1 MDNDPKPRIEDDDD
15 VSKERNGRWQ
25 HLVDYCI
32 DTYNEIEKSEYRQKK
47 IEEIEESRKAYN
59 QVEEKVTEPWDG
71 ASNIIL
77 PLTTISN
84 DNLEPRMV
92 AGFIGK
98 QPYLQ
103 IEMENEQEK
112 DDQTELLQTWFNQE
126 LQDAVKIENITN
138 DMVHLLQL
146 EGTIYPIPAYD
157 LDEEVRREFVFDKA
171 GNVVIDPET
180 GPVTQDSMH
189 KKFEGGKVELAPFR
203 DVFIPDNVDNLEK
216 APVIRKVYPTYAEIQ
231 RDSESKQGYMNIGT
245 WLCKEEV
252 TKKLDDDSQSP
263 AQGLEG
269 ARVTAKEVIECIEC
283 SVRYIYQEEDDEKE
297 DIKDFT
303 EERLVAQ
310 IALDKKILIRLV
322 LLRQINFQNEH
333 LLKRV
338 RLFPERGLSYGTS
351 VYGKIKSIQKGAS
364 KTFNMALNIA
374 EVVLI
379 PWFLFTSK
387 LGIKGEKKLRPGE
400 GVEVE
405 SLGPDAIYFPRFN
418 INPDQMF
425 NYMSI
430 WQGFWEKLISIGNV
444 QAGLPAERKETA
456 TTTLAML
463 EEGNIKHN
471 YQAKKTKEEYLA
483 VLRTLWDLY
492 YQHMPLDKT
501 FLFNG
506 QQVPIPRAQMRRS
519 YQFRLTGS
527 TEMSNKLIER
537 RQAEDLYR
545 ITTEDEAGIF
555 NPIKPREDLLK
566 TYGKTDIK
574 EWINPQIAR
583 VVKIIQEVPEA
594 MQLFEQA
601 VQEAQELGQAME
613 DEGKA
618 RAAAATKNTREG
630 LVD

>member
-1 MDNDPKPRIEDDDD
+1 MPDDPKPRIEDDDD
-15 VSKERNGRWQ
+15 ISKERNGRWQ
-25 HLVDYCI
+25 HLVNYCI
-32 DTYNEIEKSEYRQKK
+32 DTYTEIEKSEYRQKK
-47 IEEIEESRKAYN
+47 IAEIEESRNAYE

-71 ASNIIL
+71 ASNVIL

-98 QPYLQ
+98 QPYLN

-112 DDQTELLQTWFNQE
+112 DEQTELLQTWFNQE
-126 LQDAVKIENITN
+126 LQDAVKIENVTN

-146 EGTIYPIPAYD
+146 EGTIYPIPSYN
-157 LDEEVRREFVFDKA
+157 LDEEVRREFLFDNA
-171 GNVVIDPET
+171 GNVELDQMGIPA
-180 GPVTQDSMH
+180 TQDSMH
-189 KKFEGGKVELAPFR
+189 KKFEGGKVDLAPFK
-203 DVFIPDNVDNLEK
+203 DVFIPDNVDDPEK
-216 APVIRKVYPTYAEIQ
+216 APFIRKVYPTYAELQ
-231 RDSESKQGYMNIGT
+231 RDSVSKEGYLNIGT

-252 TKKLDDDSQSP
+252 EEKLDDDSQSS
-263 AQGLEG
+263 AQSLEG

-283 SVRYIYQEEDDEKE
+283 SVRYIYQTEEEEKE
-297 DIKDFT
+297 DVKDFT

-322 LLRQINFQNEH
+322 LLRQLNFQNEH
-333 LLKRV
+333 LVKRV
-338 RLFPERGLSYGTS
+338 RLFPEKGLSYGTS

-374 EVVLI
+374 EIVLI
-379 PWFLFTSK
+379 PWFFFTSK
-387 LGIKGEKKLRPGE
+387 LGIKGEKELKPGA

-405 SLGPDAIYFPRFN
+405 SLGADAIYFPRFN

-471 YQAKKTKEEYLA
+471 YQAKRTREEYLA

-501 FLFNG
+501 FLFNK
-506 QQVPIPRAQMRRS
+506 QQTPIPRVGMRRA

-537 RQAEDLYR
+537 KQAEDLYTL
-545 ITTEDEAGIF
+545 TTQDESGIF

-566 TYGKTDIK
+566 TYGKTNIS
-574 EWINPQIAR
+574 EWINPQIAK
-583 VVKIIQEVPEA
+583 VVKTIQEMPGA

-601 VQEAQELGQAME
+601 VQETQELAQAMDE
-613 DEGKA
+613 EGKA
-618 RAAAATKNTREG
+618 RAAAATKVTREA